1 MLRLSCLAQGC
12 TARASVIRAEQWDP
26 AHRTKALPS
35 NLCYSGTEKHPLWTD
50 SGLIFWAECPAGFG
64 AMRYF
69 PAVCCLGFLAKGSA
83 VDMLWQPH
91 FTYFSLYWGAMKKLI
106 SKASPCQNYI
116 ITVSVV
122 SRPSGANLILCWSS
136 INTYHIIALWC
147 YENFNDGVRK
157 QFPFSCFYTSTFHSS
172 YLYAFLK
179 GKLPFQIQIAQ

>member
-1 MLRLSCLAQGC
+1 MLFLLPLPAKWKPGLTSLMYLVYTLGLLSCAEALSCLPQGC
-12 TARASVIRAEQWDP
+12 TAHASVIRADQWDP

-35 NLCYSGTEKHPLWTD
+35 NLCYSGTLKQLLWTD
-50 SGLIFWAECPAGFG
+50 SGLMLWAECPAGFG

-69 PAVCCLGFLAKGSA
+69 PAVCCLGFLAKRNA

-106 SKASPCQNYI
+106 SKAPPCQNYI

-136 INTYHIIALWC
+136 INTYHIIALWW
-147 YENFNDGVRK
+147 D
-157 QFPFSCFYTSTFHSS
+157 
-172 YLYAFLK
+172 L
-179 GKLPFQIQIAQ
+179 